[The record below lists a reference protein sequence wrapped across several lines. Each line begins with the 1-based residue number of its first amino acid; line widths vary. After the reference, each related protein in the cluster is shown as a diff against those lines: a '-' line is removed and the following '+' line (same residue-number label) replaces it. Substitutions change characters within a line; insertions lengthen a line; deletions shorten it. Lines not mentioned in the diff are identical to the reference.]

1 MPKPLEE
8 ITKKL
13 RAHMIEF
20 PDDKAVDI
28 ASVFNVDVNKVYNAR
43 ENLRRHK
50 MLPRAKKK
58 RAPKPMVFVHH
69 EAPKEAPKE
78 SNVLPMVAELKA
90 EIARLN
96 TVLAYLEKKAA

>member
-1 MPKPLEE
+1 MGKPLEE

-28 ASVFNVDVNKVYNAR
+28 ASVFNVDVSKVYNAR

-50 MLPRAKKK
+50 MLPRTKKK
-58 RAPKPMVFVHH
+58 RTPKPMVVN

-78 SNVLPMVAELKA
+78 SNVLPMVAELRA

-96 TVLAYLEKKAA
+96 TVLAYLEQKAA

>member
-1 MPKPLEE
+1 MGKPLEE

-28 ASVFNVDVNKVYNAR
+28 ASVFNVDVSKVYNAR

-50 MLPRAKKK
+50 MLPRTKKK
-58 RAPKPMVFVHH
+58 RTSKPMVVN

-78 SNVLPMVAELKA
+78 SNVLPMVAELRA

>member
-28 ASVFNVDVNKVYNAR
+28 ASVFNVNVNKVYNAR
-43 ENLRRHK
+43 
-50 MLPRAKKK
+50 
-58 RAPKPMVFVHH
+58 
-69 EAPKEAPKE
+69 
-78 SNVLPMVAELKA
+78 
-90 EIARLN
+90 
-96 TVLAYLEKKAA
+96 

>member
-28 ASVFNVDVNKVYNAR
+28 ASLFNVNVNKVYNAR

-58 RAPKPMVFVHH
+58 RVTKPMVFVH
-69 EAPKEAPKE
+69 EEPKEAPKE
-78 SNVLPMVAELKA
+78 NNVSPMVAELRA

-96 TVLAYLEKKAA
+96 TVLAYLEQKAA